1 MKSHLHPHPSSRYDR
16 IEGDDLAEPRGS
28 GRKRRRR
35 RGGSPGM
42 HRGHRGHRGHGRR
55 PDAATRRARLEAYQ
69 RDLEQELAD
78 VAERIRRI
86 DEAS

>member
-1 MKSHLHPHPSSRYDR
+1 MKSHLHPHTSSRYDR

-42 HRGHRGHRGHGRR
+42 HRGHGRR

>member
-1 MKSHLHPHPSSRYDR
+1 
-16 IEGDDLAEPRGS
+16 
-28 GRKRRRR
+28 
-35 RGGSPGM
+35 M
-42 HRGHRGHRGHGRR
+42 HRGHRGQGRR

-69 RDLEQELAD
+69 RDLEQDLAD